1 MSVTGADRPSLAA
14 QDAIGRLGPGNLVP
28 CLGALEGAM
37 IRGSLSHLD
46 LTVVDLQRSVDF
58 YHRVLGW
65 LGYRGLDE
73 VGAGAP
79 CWGISEP
86 CGGFFTIALKP
97 ARAESRTTGHDRY
110 APGLHHLA
118 FHADSR
124 DDVDAFHDFLLGIG
138 ATILDPPA
146 EYDYTPGYYAVF
158 FADPDGI
165 KLEVVFE
172 PELRGRANP

>member
-1 MSVTGADRPSLAA
+1 
-14 QDAIGRLGPGNLVP
+14 
-28 CLGALEGAM
+28 M
-37 IRGSLSHLD
+37 IRGSLSHVD
-46 LTVVDLQRSVDF
+46 LTVTDLRRSVDF
-58 YHRVLGW
+58 YDRVLGG
-65 LGYRGLDE
+65 LGYRRMDG

-79 CWGISEP
+79 CWAISDAS
-86 CGGFFTIALKP
+86 GGAFTIALKP
-97 ARAESRTTGHDRY
+97 ARPESKSARHDRY

-124 DDVDAFHDFLLGIG
+124 ADVDGFHAFLVEVG

-146 EYDYTPGYYAVF
+146 EYGYTPGYYAVF

-172 PELRGRANP
+172 PELRGRPDE

>member
-1 MSVTGADRPSLAA
+1 MV
-14 QDAIGRLGPGNLVP
+14 
-28 CLGALEGAM
+28 
-37 IRGSLSHLD
+37 RGSLSHVD
-46 LTVVDLQRSVDF
+46 LTVSDLQRSVDF
-58 YHRVLGW
+58 YDRVLGR
-65 LGYRGLDE
+65 LGYRRLDE

-79 CWGISEP
+79 CWAISDAH
-86 CGGFFTIALKP
+86 GGFFTIALKP
-97 ARAESRTTGHDRY
+97 ARPERATTTHDRY

-124 DDVDAFHDFLLGIG
+124 EDVNEFHDFLLDLG

-158 FADPDGI
+158 FTDPDNI

-172 PELRGRANP
+172 PHLRGGANH

>member
-1 MSVTGADRPSLAA
+1 M
-14 QDAIGRLGPGNLVP
+14 N
-28 CLGALEGAM
+28 
-37 IRGSLSHLD
+37 RGSLSHVD
-46 LTVVDLQRSVDF
+46 LTVADLQRSVEF
-58 YHRVLGW
+58 YDRVLGR
-65 LGYRGLDE
+65 LGYRRLDG

-79 CWGISEP
+79 CWGISDAH
-86 CGGFFTIALKP
+86 GWFFTIALKP
-97 ARAESRTTGHDRY
+97 ARAEHRTTPHERY

-124 DDVDAFHDFLLGIG
+124 EDVDELDAFLVGID

-146 EYDYTPGYYAVF
+146 EYGYTPGYYAAF

-172 PELRGRANP
+172 PELRGGAE

>member
-1 MSVTGADRPSLAA
+1 LP
-14 QDAIGRLGPGNLVP
+14 P
-28 CLGALEGAM
+28 CLGTWEGAV

-46 LTVVDLQRSVDF
+46 LTVADLQRSVEF
-58 YHRVLGW
+58 YDRVLGR
-65 LGYRGLDE
+65 LGYRRRDAA
-73 VGAGAP
+73 GAGVP
-79 CWGISEP
+79 CWSISDP
-86 CGGFFTIALKP
+86 SGGCFTIALKP
-97 ARAESRTTGHDRY
+97 ARPESGTTGHDRY

-124 DDVDAFHDFLLGIG
+124 QDVDEFHGFLRGIG

-146 EYDYTPGYYAVF
+146 EYGYTPGYYAVF

-172 PELRGRANP
+172 PELRCRAAP